1 MGLTDSCVNA
11 EQMVKFLVASPGYQ
25 GALDIFEKHTAKAC
39 DEVLGYARTFV
50 PMAVGNERWNTLKK
64 EVVEALLAELPN
76 HSGAFLKYVDNALQ
90 IEETMASRLASL
102 PPDQFEGMLHPAFQE
117 DEWMLI
123 LLGGV
128 LGVIVG
134 LAQAAVLGS

>member
-1 MGLTDSCVNA
+1 MGVS
-11 EQMVKFLVASPGYQ
+11 SPGYK
-25 GALDIFEKHTAKAC
+25 GAFEIFEKHTAKAC
-39 DEVLGYARTFV
+39 DEVLGFAKSFV
-50 PMAVGNERWNTLKK
+50 PIAFGSERWDELKHK
-64 EVVEALLAELPN
+64 VVDAMLEELPN
-76 HSGAFLKYVDNALQ
+76 HSDAFLEYVDSALQ
-90 IEETMASRLASL
+90 IEETIATRLANL

-134 LAQAAVLGS
+134 LFQ